1 MFLTLFCYKA
11 NFPVKC
17 FLQIAPKVVNVV
29 LYVNVDLI
37 YSVLH
42 IQSNFAQ
49 VLCLIVLFLMSPVLG
64 EMENNL
70 LQQNKLLDAR
80 KVLENPRDGKSVPIQ
95 SDLNGVDEV
104 INAED
109 DNHIDPV
116 LDVIS
121 AFFGHDVDDVEN
133 IYNEKNGDQVN
144 NDISN
149 LITSDDEDIAPT
161 AKQIP
166 SEEGEGG
173 SQLQRSGP
181 RKARLLRD
189 GRVFDVPGGLDFS
202 NAVFDEKLGK
212 LCMEKEE
219 EIESVVKTPVL
230 QCTHK

>member
-1 MFLTLFCYKA
+1 
-11 NFPVKC
+11 
-17 FLQIAPKVVNVV
+17 
-29 LYVNVDLI
+29 
-37 YSVLH
+37 
-42 IQSNFAQ
+42 
-49 VLCLIVLFLMSPVLG
+49 MSPACGQRKL
-64 EMENNL
+64 NDL
-70 LQQNKLLDAR
+70 PQNKVLDAR
-80 KVLENPRDGKSVPIQ
+80 KILEKPRDGKSVAIQ
-95 SDLNGVDEV
+95 PDLNGLDEV
-104 INAED
+104 INTED
-109 DNHIDPV
+109 ENHIDPV

-133 IYNEKNGDQVN
+133 IYNEKNGDEVN

-149 LITSDDEDIAPT
+149 LITSDDEDIAT
-161 AKQIP
+161 AAKQIP
-166 SEEGEGG
+166 SENG

-219 EIESVVKTPVL
+219 EIETIVKSPVL

>member
-1 MFLTLFCYKA
+1 
-11 NFPVKC
+11 
-17 FLQIAPKVVNVV
+17 
-29 LYVNVDLI
+29 
-37 YSVLH
+37 
-42 IQSNFAQ
+42 
-49 VLCLIVLFLMSPVLG
+49 MSPVLG
-64 EMENNL
+64 QMKLNNL
-70 LQQNKLLDAR
+70 PQNQLLDAR
-80 KVLENPRDGKSVPIQ
+80 KVLEKPRDGKSVTIQ
-95 SDLNGVDEV
+95 PDLNGVDEV
-104 INAED
+104 INAEEE
-109 DNHIDPV
+109 NHIDPV

-133 IYNEKNGDQVN
+133 ISNEKNGDEVN

-149 LITSDDEDIAPT
+149 LITSDDEDIAPA
-161 AKQIP
+161 AKQIH
-166 SEEGEGG
+166 SEKG

-219 EIESVVKTPVL
+219 EIQTVVKSPVL

>member
-1 MFLTLFCYKA
+1 
-11 NFPVKC
+11 
-17 FLQIAPKVVNVV
+17 
-29 LYVNVDLI
+29 
-37 YSVLH
+37 
-42 IQSNFAQ
+42 
-49 VLCLIVLFLMSPVLG
+49 MSPTFG
-64 EMENNL
+64 EMKLKNL
-70 LQQNKLLDAR
+70 PQNKLLDAR
-80 KVLENPRDGKSVPIQ
+80 KILEKPRDGKSVAIQ
-95 SDLNGVDEV
+95 PELNGVDEV

-109 DNHIDPV
+109 ENHIDPV

-133 IYNEKNGDQVN
+133 IYNEKNGDEVN

-149 LITSDDEDIAPT
+149 LITSDDEDIATP

-166 SEEGEGG
+166 SLVGEGEGEG
-173 SQLQRSGP
+173 TQLQRSGP
-181 RKARLLRD
+181 RKARLLKD

-219 EIESVVKTPVL
+219 EIETIVKSPVL

>member
-1 MFLTLFCYKA
+1 
-11 NFPVKC
+11 
-17 FLQIAPKVVNVV
+17 
-29 LYVNVDLI
+29 
-37 YSVLH
+37 
-42 IQSNFAQ
+42 
-49 VLCLIVLFLMSPVLG
+49 MSPVLG
-64 EMENNL
+64 EMEANL
-70 LQQNKLLDAR
+70 LQPNKVLDAR
-80 KVLENPRDGKSVPIQ
+80 KVLEKPRDGKSVPVQ
-95 SDLNGVDEV
+95 PDFTVVDEV

-133 IYNEKNGDQVN
+133 IYNEKNGDEVN

-149 LITSDDEDIAPT
+149 LITSDDEDIAPA
-161 AKQIP
+161 AKQIH
-166 SEEGEGG
+166 SEEGGRG

-181 RKARLLRD
+181 RKARLLRE

-219 EIESVVKTPVL
+219 EIETVVKTPVL

>member
-1 MFLTLFCYKA
+1 MCPPNCPKSCKCGTLCQSRL
-11 NFPVKC
+11 NNILSQFP
-17 FLQIAPKVVNVV
+17 
-29 LYVNVDLI
+29 
-37 YSVLH
+37 
-42 IQSNFAQ
+42 Q
-49 VLCLIVLFLMSPVLG
+49 VLCLIVLFLMSPTFGQMKLK
-64 EMENNL
+64 NL
-70 LQQNKLLDAR
+70 PQNKLLDAR
-80 KVLENPRDGKSVPIQ
+80 KILEKPRDGKSVAIQ
-95 SDLNGVDEV
+95 PELNGVDEV

-109 DNHIDPV
+109 ENHIDPV

-133 IYNEKNGDQVN
+133 IYNEKNGDEVN

-149 LITSDDEDIAPT
+149 LITSDDEDIAT
-161 AKQIP
+161 AAKQIP
-166 SEEGEGG
+166 SVEGEGT
-173 SQLQRSGP
+173 QLQKSGP

-219 EIESVVKTPVL
+219 EIETIVKSPVL

>member
-1 MFLTLFCYKA
+1 MFPPNCSKCCKCGTLCQSRLK
-11 NFPVKC
+11 
-17 FLQIAPKVVNVV
+17 
-29 LYVNVDLI
+29 I
-37 YSVLH
+37 YSVLY
-42 IQSNFAQ
+42 IQSKLSPQ
-49 VLCLIVLFLMSPVLG
+49 VLCLIFLFLMSPVLG
-64 EMENNL
+64 EMEANL
-70 LQQNKLLDAR
+70 LQPNKVLDAR
-80 KVLENPRDGKSVPIQ
+80 KVLEKPRDGKSVPVQ
-95 SDLNGVDEV
+95 PDFTVVDEV

-133 IYNEKNGDQVN
+133 IYNEKNGDEVN

-149 LITSDDEDIAPT
+149 LITSDDEDIAPA
-161 AKQIP
+161 AKQIH
-166 SEEGEGG
+166 SEEGGRG

-181 RKARLLRD
+181 RKARLLRE

-219 EIESVVKTPVL
+219 EIETVVKTPVL

>member
-1 MFLTLFCYKA
+1 
-11 NFPVKC
+11 
-17 FLQIAPKVVNVV
+17 
-29 LYVNVDLI
+29 
-37 YSVLH
+37 
-42 IQSNFAQ
+42 
-49 VLCLIVLFLMSPVLG
+49 MSPVLG
-64 EMENNL
+64 QMKLNNM

-80 KVLENPRDGKSVPIQ
+80 KVLEKPRDGKSVTIQ
-95 SDLNGVDEV
+95 PDLNGVDEV

-149 LITSDDEDIAPT
+149 LITSDDEDIAPA
-161 AKQIP
+161 AKQIH
-166 SEEGEGG
+166 SEEGG

-181 RKARLLRD
+181 RKARLLRE

-202 NAVFDEKLGK
+202 NAVFDDKLGK

-219 EIESVVKTPVL
+219 EIETVVKSPVL